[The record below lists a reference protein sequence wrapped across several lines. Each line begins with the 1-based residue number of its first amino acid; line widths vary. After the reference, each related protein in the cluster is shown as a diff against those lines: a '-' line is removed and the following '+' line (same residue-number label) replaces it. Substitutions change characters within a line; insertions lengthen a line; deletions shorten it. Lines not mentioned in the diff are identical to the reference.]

1 MEGLPARI
9 LAVDDEAMLAVL
21 VSRWL
26 SSEGHRCETASTAKE
41 ALAVL
46 EKEPFDLLVLDIEMP
61 GMSGLELLAEV
72 GKRFPE
78 MAVIMATGVDD
89 RTIAIRC
96 LRLGAFGYVIKP
108 LDEDELVINVV
119 NALERRRLMLESRD
133 YQRRLEE
140 EVRRQTEG
148 IRRREEEISLR
159 LVAAGEYRDQ
169 DTGEHIRRIGLFAEA
184 FAKALGWDPAAAEE
198 LRLAAPM
205 HDVGKIGIPD
215 DILLKP
221 GRLTEPEFEIIKE
234 HTRIGT
240 ELLAGSGIPL
250 LRLAQEIA
258 LTHQEKWDGSGYP
271 QGLKG
276 TEIPESGR
284 MVAIVDVYDALVHD
298 RVYRGAIPEEEA
310 LEIMK
315 EGRGKHFDPDMFD
328 VFLQALPELRG
339 IRQEF
344 GQGSTEE

>member
-21 VSRWL
+21 VSRWM
-26 SSEGHRCETASTAKE
+26 SNEGYPCETAASGEE
-41 ALAVL
+41 ALAML
-46 EKEPFDLLVLDIEMP
+46 EADDFDLMISDINMP
-61 GMSGLELLAEV
+61 GMSGLELLAKV
-72 GKRFPE
+72 TKRFPE

-89 RTIAIRC
+89 RATAIRC

-108 LDEDELVINVV
+108 LDEDELIINVV
-119 NALERRRLMLESRD
+119 NALERRRLMLESNE

-140 EVRRQTEG
+140 EVRRQTAG

-169 DTGEHIRRIGLFAEA
+169 DTGEHIRRIGLFAGA
-184 FAKALGWDPAAAEE
+184 FATALGWDQAAADE

-215 DILLKP
+215 NILLKP

-276 TEIPESGR
+276 TEIPECGR
-284 MVAIVDVYDALVHD
+284 MVAIIDVYDALVHD
-298 RVYRGAIPEEEA
+298 RVYRGALSEEEA

-315 EGRGKHFDPDMFD
+315 EGRGTHFDPDMFD
-328 VFLQALPELRG
+328 VFLRVLPELRV

-344 GQGSTEE
+344 G